1 MEKKYDIV
9 MWGATGFSG
18 RPAALHMYKAY
29 ASKGLIKMAVAG
41 RNRQKLEQLVQEMG
55 ADDVDIM
62 ICGGGDAKAAKEV
75 AESCKLVCSAVGPAA
90 VHSTAM
96 VDACIEA
103 GIDYCD
109 LSGELHW
116 LIKMLKTRAKRAE
129 ESGSLILNVCGGDS
143 VPSEYGVRKLQEAA
157 FKQFGEYCSH
167 ITGALSAG
175 IIEVAGGS
183 FMSGK
188 GVMEAML
195 SDSALN
201 DIIMNPY
208 SLNPEGEIYGNPDCP
223 DLDKVIYDNDFNQY
237 MMPFPLGQINARIVR
252 RAHALREYPWGRD
265 FTYRE
270 NKLAG
275 TSFVDKMK
283 AKVETAM
290 VNLFVNTDPNST
302 LGKVL
307 CHFAPGDGDGPSD
320 EALDKNGPF
329 AFAFFGKT
337 KSGKTI
343 KGYSWSQLDPHR
355 ATGHILADIAYTV
368 LTERDKLE
376 KQSGFWTPDTAIG
389 DLLLSRME
397 DNGTMEVGIG
407 TFKA

>member
-18 RPAALHMYKAY
+18 RPAAHHMYRTY

-41 RNRQKLEQLVQEMG
+41 RNKTKLDNLVKEMG
-55 ADDVDIM
+55 ATDVDVLV
-62 ICGGGDAKAAKEV
+62 CPGSDAKAAREI
-75 AESCKLVCSAVGPAA
+75 AASCKVVCSAVGPAA
-90 VHSTAM
+90 VHSTEM
-96 VDACIEA
+96 VDACIAE

-109 LSGELHW
+109 LSGEMHW
-116 LIKMLKTRAKRAE
+116 LIDMLKTRAPKAE
-129 ESGSLILNVCGGDS
+129 KSGSLILNVCGGDS

-157 FKQFGEYCSH
+157 KKQFGEFCTH

-188 GVMEAML
+188 GLMEAMI
-195 SDSALN
+195 SDTAMN

-208 SLNPEGEIYGNPDCP
+208 SLNPEGQIYGNPECP
-223 DLDKVIYDNDFNQY
+223 DLDKVVFDKDFNQY

-252 RAHALREYPWGRD
+252 RAHALRDNPWGDD
-265 FTYRE
+265 FTYME

-275 TSFVDKMK
+275 TSLIDKLK

-290 VNLFVNTDPNST
+290 VNLFVSTDPNSA
-302 LGKVL
+302 LGKIL
-307 CHFAPGDGDGPSD
+307 CHFAPGEGDGPSD

-368 LTERDKLE
+368 FSERDKLL

-389 DLLLSRME
+389 DLLLERME
-397 DNGTMEVGIG
+397 ANNTMEVGVG
-407 TFKA
+407 GFKV